1 MTNLVASNASL
12 TVKTVT
18 LPSSQ
23 AWTKLLDVDVTRTY
37 LCIQN
42 DNDNHYITIGFSDNN
57 TAPTTGMNLAGSN
70 SAGDL
75 SATFEFKVA
84 PINAVWAKVNDNH
97 DHDIEV
103 IYDD

>member
-1 MTNLVASNASL
+1 MRGHNASL
-12 TVKTVT
+12 TAKNVT

-23 AWTKLLDVDVTRTY
+23 AWTKILDDNPSRMY

-42 DNDNHYITIGFSDNN
+42 DHDSKSITIGFSDND
-57 TAPTTGMNLAGSN
+57 TAPTAGLNLAGSN
-70 SAGDL
+70 TVGDKD
-75 SATFEFKVA
+75 ATWEFHVA
-84 PINAVWAKVNDNH
+84 PLNAVWAKVNDSS